1 MRDYL
6 VGETITFE
14 ADAHTDGYLETDHS
28 YSWSIDG
35 SSYATNPKTHAFTAE
50 GTYTSAVTATNT
62 VTGGTAQAQVTV
74 NVVEPANTNWQALA
88 ALPPQSIRRPIHARL
103 NDGKTLIVY
112 GTKSWEF
119 DGSAW
124 VAVGDLSY
132 PRYRGS
138 SSYNTGDAYP
148 RAITAK
154 DGRVW
159 VFGNTNLG
167 SVDANC
173 RSVEVYDPTT
183 KTWSVSTY
191 TLPVSSLSYDDVLPV
206 YIGGCVYVGI
216 SSNTGGILTRYVVD
230 YAHSAI
236 AEGLPSPGGP
246 TGVSGGL
253 SPIVRVTD
261 TKIGVMFGTTF
272 RMCTLDVTASASV
285 NWVGPFDILGAG
297 RSLNS
302 GVSCVPDGIGGVYI
316 VTDGHILHN
325 ALDGTASVQL
335 DSEYIGG
342 SYLYYLMHIR
352 KLGNFLFMVGEVPF
366 WNGSSF
372 APAYGSTFFNLSSN
386 TWSKTRC
393 KKFTTRSPSGVYSK
407 FYTGSELLLGKPIV
421 FGTYPAASSPWP
433 AVQFLDFKVSDD

>member
-14 ADAHTDGYLETDHS
+14 ADANTDGYLETDHS

-35 SSYATNPKTHAFTAE
+35 SSYATNPKTYAFTAE
-50 GTYTSAVTATNT
+50 GIYTSEVTATNT
-62 VTGGTAQAQVTV
+62 GTAGTAKAQVTV

-88 ALPPQSIRRPIHARL
+88 ALPPQSLKSPIVASL
-103 NDGKTLIVY
+103 NDGKALIIR

-119 DGSAW
+119 DGATW
-124 VAVGDLSY
+124 TPVGNLTY
-132 PRYRGS
+132 PRYRGTS
-138 SSYNTGDAYP
+138 PSNTGDAYP

-167 SVDANC
+167 SVENG

-183 KTWSVSTY
+183 KTWSVSPY

-216 SSNTGGILTRYVVD
+216 SDNTGGVLSRYVVD

-236 AEGLPSPGGP
+236 ADGLPSPGGP
-246 TGVSGGL
+246 KGVFGGL

-261 TKIGVMFGTTF
+261 TKIGVMFGSTF
-272 RMCTLDVTASASV
+272 QMWTLDVTASASV
-285 NWVGPFDILGAG
+285 NWVGPFNILGAG
-297 RSLNS
+297 RPLNS
-302 GVSCVPDGIGGVYI
+302 GMSCVPDGIGGVYI

-342 SYLYYLMHIR
+342 TYLYYLMHIR
-352 KLGNFLFMVGEVPF
+352 KIGNSLFMVGEVPF
-366 WNGSSF
+366 WSGSSF
-372 APAYGSTFFNLSSN
+372 ASAYGSTFFDLSSN

-393 KKFTTRSPSGVYSK
+393 KKFTTKSPSGVYNK
-407 FYTGSELLLGKPIV
+407 LYTGCGLLYGKPIV
-421 FGTYPAASSPWP
+421 VGTYPATEAPWP